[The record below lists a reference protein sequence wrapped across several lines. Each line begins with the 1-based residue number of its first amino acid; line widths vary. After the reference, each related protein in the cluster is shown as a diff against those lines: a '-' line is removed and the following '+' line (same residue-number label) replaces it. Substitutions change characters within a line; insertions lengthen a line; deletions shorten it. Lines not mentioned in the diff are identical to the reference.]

1 MFQVSGWAFVTLFIS
16 WVIVFCLF
24 IHWVKKYE
32 LLESQYKHLEFMS
45 KWQSHQTYNNCKKKY
60 TSFQARDFYDP
71 DIEKTREEMRKK
83 RKEKCRDCIFFEKSN
98 DMGAIIESC
107 TFDKKSTFEE
117 SNAEIYRSST
127 CVNRMTLE
135 EARSFRG
142 QEIE

>member
-45 KWQSHQTYNNCKKKY
+45 KWQSYRTCNNCKKKY
-60 TSFQARDFYDP
+60 ESFQSRAFYDP

-83 RKEKCRDCIFFEKSN
+83 RKEKCRGCIFFEKSN

-107 TFDKKSTFEE
+107 AFDKNSTFEE

-127 CVNRMTLE
+127 CANKMTLE
-135 EARSFRG
+135 EARSFRER
-142 QEIE
+142 EIE